1 MALNLDTTFKLK
13 AKVEG
18 ARSVDNFKKQLRG
31 LDTSSKLSKVQLG
44 KMNIEINRMARAAG
58 NTTKGLREHIR
69 ALTLLRDR
77 TDIGGKAYKRL
88 GNQID
93 RLKSKLK
100 GLDGQAAS
108 TGQRLASLL
117 ATVGV
122 GRAIR
127 GVVGTASRYEEEVTK
142 TAAIEGGNNFAQI
155 DEGIRAT
162 AQIAAGTPQ
171 EVAELATELA
181 RMGRSAD
188 EITGSLNGIV
198 LGAEAT
204 STSFADMGRIVGTTM
219 EVFGIDVSKT
229 ERAVDILAAGALNS
243 AQDINI
249 LGESLK
255 MAAPTAATLG
265 VTLNDTVATLGL
277 LANAGIR
284 GSEAG
289 TGLRTGLQRL
299 VIAGTGAEGKL
310 LGITRGSK
318 MLTEAMNELGAE
330 VLDANGELKP
340 LDQVL
345 KSLRDNM
352 AGRSQGE
359 QMEIAKALFGTE
371 QGTKFLALIQNVDSE
386 IDNMFTTVRNSA
398 EVTQRTREAMAS
410 FGLTTKIL
418 GGNVQVVTNQIGSA
432 FIAVLNPLAQI
443 LNNLLT
449 AASKL
454 PTPVKGIASA
464 FAAAGLAATGLAT
477 SIAAVKAIAGVGFIQ
492 TMITSLKGLALGFL
506 GAAKA
511 AVVFLATNPFG
522 WAVIGVTVITGLL
535 IHFKGLRQGLV
546 KVLQTFNAFRV
557 RIVKGIF
564 SIGKGFVEMVN
575 KFIINTLK
583 KLSKLP
589 FIGKIFGFALEKYQN
604 LGEIVVKI
612 SDKTGQVIDDAKVI
626 IGDAIEVI
634 DDAKE
639 IIGDAIEVTKDA
651 VTNVGGQVVNTVT
664 NFDPSDI
671 LGDFDPSNILGA
683 GGGSDTGGI
692 DKDTE
697 EKQNQVLQG
706 MKAAL
711 DDYQAKAEDVAGA
724 VKSAMTNALQ
734 GMEDALVDFVMTG
747 KLAFNDLARSII
759 ADITRIAIRSAIISP
774 LTNWF
779 EGIFKLNADGNAYKN
794 GEVQKF
800 AYGGSIVNRPT
811 MFPMKNGMGLMG
823 EAGAEA
829 IMPLKRGSDGKL
841 GVTAQGGGGNVVN
854 VSVDA
859 SGSSAQ
865 GNNLKATAL
874 GKMIGS
880 AIEAELVKQKRPGGL
895 LYT

>member
-18 ARSVDNFKKQLRG
+18 AKSVQNFKKQLTG
-31 LDTSSKLSKVQLG
+31 LDRSSKMSKAQLG

-58 NTTKGLREHIR
+58 NTTRGLRQHIK
-69 ALTLLRDR
+69 ALTLLKDR
-77 TDIGGKAYKRL
+77 TEIGGRAYKRL
-88 GNQID
+88 GGQID
-93 RLKSKLK
+93 NLKRKLK

-219 EVFGIDVSKT
+219 EVFGIDVAKT
-229 ERAVDILAAGALNS
+229 ERAVDILTAGANNS
-243 AQDINI
+243 AQNILI

-277 LANAGIR
+277 LANAGIK

-318 MLTEAMNELGAE
+318 MLTEAMKELGAE

-340 LDQVL
+340 LDQVI

-371 QGTKFLALIQNVDSE
+371 QGTKFLALIQNADSE

-418 GGNVQVVTNQIGSA
+418 GGNFQIVTNQIGAA
-432 FIAVLNPLAQI
+432 FIAVLHPLAKL
-443 LNNLLT
+443 LNSLLT
-449 AASKL
+449 LASKL
-454 PTPVKGIASA
+454 PTPIKGIASA
-464 FAAAGLAATGLAT
+464 FAAMGLAALSVKTTMIAFNLTIGKTVLMTKFVAGLAAIKKGF
-477 SIAAVKAIAGVGFIQ
+477 IAAKVAV
-492 TMITSLKGLALGFL
+492 LAFN
-506 GAAKA
+506 
-511 AVVFLATNPFG
+511 ATNPVG
-522 WAVIGVTVITGLL
+522 WIALGVTGL
-535 IHFKGLRQGLV
+535 IV
-546 KVLQTFNAFRV
+546 FR
-557 RIVKGIF
+557 KQ
-564 SIGKGFVEMVN
+564 IGD
-575 KFIINTLK
+575 FIEKLK
-583 KLSKLP
+583 
-589 FIGKIFGFALEKYQN
+589 E
-604 LGEIVVKI
+604 
-612 SDKTGQVIDDAKVI
+612 
-626 IGDAIEVI
+626 IGDAVKTFIFDRIFELYNKLPDFLKKI
-634 DDAKE
+634 ISGSAKKIKIVVEKGQE
-639 IIGDAIEVTKDA
+639 IAG
-651 VTNVGGQVVNTVT
+651 NVVETVT
-664 NFDPSDI
+664 E
-671 LGDFDPSNILGA
+671 GASNILG
-683 GGGSDTGGI
+683 GGDGEGGI
-692 DKDTE
+692 DEDTGKKQSEVLKGMTQGIE
-697 EKQNQVLQG
+697 EY
-706 MKAAL
+706 KA
-711 DDYQAKAEDVAGA
+711 KVEDVAGSI
-724 VKSAMTNALQ
+724 KTAMGNALQ
-734 GMEDALVDFVMTG
+734 GMEDALVNFVMTG
-747 KLAFNDLARSII
+747 KLAFGDLARSII
-759 ADITRIAIRSAIISP
+759 ADITRIISQQAIMKQ
-774 LTNWF
+774 LLGF
-779 EGIFKLNADGNAYKN
+779 LGFADGGVISG
-794 GEVQKF
+794 GEQVKKY
-800 AYGGSIVNRPT
+800 AYGGIISRPT
-811 MFPMKNGMGLMG
+811 MFPMKNGMGLAG

-829 IMPLKRGSDGKL
+829 IMPLQRGRNGKL
-841 GVTAQGGGGNVVN
+841 GVQASGGVGNIVVN
-854 VSVDA
+854 VDA
-859 SGSSAQ
+859 SGSNVEGDEAQ
-865 GNNLKATAL
+865 GREL
-874 GKMIGS
+874 GKMIGVAVQS
-880 AIEAELVKQKRPGGL
+880 EILRQKRPGGIL
-895 LYT
+895 G